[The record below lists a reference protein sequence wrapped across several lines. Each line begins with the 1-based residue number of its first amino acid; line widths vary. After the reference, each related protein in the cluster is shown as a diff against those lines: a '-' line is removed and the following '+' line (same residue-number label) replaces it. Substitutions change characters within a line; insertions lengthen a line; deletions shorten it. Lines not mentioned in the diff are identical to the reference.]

1 MNNTYFKKIAPYVLG
16 LLILFL
22 VNYIYF
28 LPQFQGKQVL
38 QGDIVSYTG
47 AYGEIAKYWAE
58 KGEQLFWT
66 NSMFGGMPTFMI
78 GVSLKSFYLD

>member
-1 MNNTYFKKIAPYVLG
+1 MVPYILG

-58 KGEQLFWT
+58 KVVIACSSNIYARERY
-66 NSMFGGMPTFMI
+66 I
-78 GVSLKSFYLD
+78 